1 MTDDLQKMK
10 DKLKKSRFVSQTIER
25 PNRQNLRVVYRPD
38 NVFGDRV
45 YLSQVTRTEFEQ
57 EEQMDFTP
65 EEIEQIAA
73 FVKKAKRAAPKKVM
87 PKAE

>member
-45 YLSQVTRTEFEQ
+45 YLSQVTRTEFE
-57 EEQMDFTP
+57 
-65 EEIEQIAA
+65 
-73 FVKKAKRAAPKKVM
+73 
-87 PKAE
+87 

>member
-1 MTDDLQKMK
+1 
-10 DKLKKSRFVSQTIER
+10 
-25 PNRQNLRVVYRPD
+25 
-38 NVFGDRV
+38 
-45 YLSQVTRTEFEQ
+45 
-57 EEQMDFTP
+57 MDFTP